1 MPKITVHGGPSYE
14 GHVDVTP
21 SDVTEPRVGARPG
34 RRAARPG
41 PHPPPPAPHPHP
53 EGVTVAEQIIN
64 RDAGPPRHCWSGRP
78 PGPRPRSPCSR
89 PPPPAAPRS
98 TSSPT
103 PPPQPAVAIRGAGD
117 LLRLRDDAG
126 TDILKITQSGA
137 FVGASGVAP
146 AVITPHMASP
156 NSATAWP
163 AANRAMFARFTVT
176 VPGAYRYLLWRCDA
190 SAGNVQVGVVQLSG
204 TDHTTYTRIAH
215 TGVIACPALGHIR
228 SDLAAF
234 TLGIGDY
241 AAFVWADNTTMQTRH
256 GSNAGVQSMRV
267 SAIASSLSGGVPAS
281 GTLAWDAAYVTVAVE
296 GDV

>member
-1 MPKITVHGGPSYE
+1 
-14 GHVDVTP
+14 
-21 SDVTEPRVGARPG
+21 
-34 RRAARPG
+34 
-41 PHPPPPAPHPHP
+41 
-53 EGVTVAEQIIN
+53 VTVGEQILN
-64 RDAGPPRHCWSGRP
+64 RDPSAPALLVRQSSGT
-78 PGPRPRSPCSR
+78 
-89 PPPPAAPRS
+89 PAALTVQQTSATGSAAINVVSDS
-98 TSSPT
+98 TTS
-103 PPPQPAVAIRGAGD
+103 PAVAIRGAGD
-117 LLRLRDDAG
+117 LLRLRNDAG